1 MSKTYVT
8 RLMKAYRTVFE
19 DSAEGKLVLM
29 DLYEHLQGKHT
40 SFPMN
45 GNPFELAFNEGKRWA
60 WLRVM
65 AQLRIEDFDAMQM
78 HKQHIKERRI
88 EQQAEN
94 RQEGIM

>member
-1 MSKTYVT
+1 MSDYVS
-8 RLMKAYRTVFE
+8 RLKAAYRKVFDE
-19 DSAEGKLVLM
+19 DSPEGRLVLM

-65 AQLRIEDFDAMQM
+65 EQLRIEDVDAREL
-78 HKQHIKERRI
+78 HRKHNAERRI
-88 EQQAEN
+88 E
-94 RQEGIM
+94 EGIQ